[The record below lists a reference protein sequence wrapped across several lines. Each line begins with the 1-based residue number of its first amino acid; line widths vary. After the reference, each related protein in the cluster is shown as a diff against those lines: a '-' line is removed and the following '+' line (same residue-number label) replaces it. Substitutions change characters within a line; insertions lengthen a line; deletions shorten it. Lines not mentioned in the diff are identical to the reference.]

1 MSSVYFLGKKSA
13 ILEIKN
19 EKFVAISH
27 FSPFSSLCR
36 SILISAQYG
45 QRISFGDPPY
55 DECSLWNLKTFP
67 TKPYAVAI
75 YPKFAQMKNAS
86 SNTGYGSDVVVFYQ
100 DDKIMVQS
108 FRKLKEG

>member
-1 MSSVYFLGKKSA
+1 MKSKM
-13 ILEIKN
+13 ENSWTKSN
-19 EKFVAISH
+19 FN
-27 FSPFSSLCR
+27 FSR
-36 SILISAQYG
+36 AILISAQHG
-45 QRISFGDPPY
+45 QRVSFGDPPY

-75 YPKFAQMKNAS
+75 YPKFGRLKKAS
-86 SNTGYGSDVVVFYQ
+86 SNTGFGSDVVVFFQ